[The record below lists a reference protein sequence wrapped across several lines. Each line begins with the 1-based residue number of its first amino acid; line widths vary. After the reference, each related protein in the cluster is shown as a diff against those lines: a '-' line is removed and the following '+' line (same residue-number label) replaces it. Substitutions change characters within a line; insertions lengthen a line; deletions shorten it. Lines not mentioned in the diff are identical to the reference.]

1 MAIQHLLWPRLF
13 ARVLATVAPWPEAV
27 PLMRPQ
33 ISPGSQYFFSFDRAH
48 PALVALKPIPPAK
61 RQLHSALSP
70 GRRCRLLSTSI
81 QPSHLFGARHPCSP
95 GLKVRAIQPSSLS
108 FPLLSTLR
116 CQLSLSPCHTPVP
129 VFPCP
134 PLKPAHAPVCSRDWE
149 TQVAKAVFG
158 YHGKPARSALLED

>member
-13 ARVLATVAPWPEAV
+13 ARVLATVAPWSEAV

-33 ISPGSQYFFSFDRAH
+33 ISPGSQYSFSLDRAH
-48 PALVALKPIPPAK
+48 PALVALKPIPPAN

-95 GLKVRAIQPSSLS
+95 GLKVRAIQPIPPILPSPLHLALS
-108 FPLLSTLR
+108 A
-116 CQLSLSPCHTPVP
+116 LSLSPCHTPVP
-129 VFPCP
+129 VSPLLP
-134 PLKPAHAPVCSRDWE
+134 PLINLPMRPLAPGTGKLESQKLSLAIME
-149 TQVAKAVFG
+149 TQ
-158 YHGKPARSALLED
+158 PDPPS